1 MAHQEQ
7 EQNVEMFGITA
18 TVLMV
23 VAGLVVGISPM
34 LVQVILLLS

>member
-1 MAHQEQ
+1 MEHQ

-34 LVQVILLLS
+34 LVQVIMLLF